1 MKKVI
6 MLLAAAT
13 LMASPAFGVITG
25 SKHDLASTNAG
36 NSFRGSSDELC
47 VYCHTPHGGL
57 TGGFAP
63 LWNRNNG
70 ANPTGFYNSSTM
82 DATTNNA
89 GILTSDALLCMSCH
103 DGASLTSA
111 LRNPPN
117 VGGVQTQPT
126 FGGGNITGP
135 ANLGLDMSNDHPV
148 GFVYSTS
155 AADTEIRA
163 TPSNSLNVSY
173 GTGSNEM
180 WCSSCHDVHNDVNSP
195 FLAMSNAG
203 SALCLSCHIK

>member
-1 MKKVI
+1 L
-6 MLLAAAT
+6 LLAAAA
-13 LMASPAFGVITG
+13 LMASPALGAITNT
-25 SKHDLASTNAG
+25 KHDLS
-36 NSFRGSSDELC
+36 SGSAAAIKGTSDELC

-70 ANPTGFYNSSTM
+70 ANPTGFYDSSTM

-117 VGGVQTQPT
+117 SGGAVPGVNIVGA
-126 FGGGNITGP
+126 
-135 ANLGLDMSNDHPV
+135 ANLGLDMTNDHPI
-148 GFVYSTS
+148 GFVYSTAS
-155 AADTEIRA
+155 ATDTEIRA
-163 TPSNSLNVSY
+163 VPTNSLNVSY
-173 GTGSNEM
+173 GAANNEM
-180 WCSSCHDVHNDVNSP
+180 WCSSCHDVHDNTDAP
-195 FLAMSNAG
+195 FLAMDNAG